1 MYVVDIIT
9 SIWKIYV
16 LLIWLENVGVVN
28 MTVHSIWKCIAI
40 NLGGKCICV
49 VNYYD
54 WECMFVVIVNMLL
67 KYACGRLDVKIYVLL
82 I

>member
-28 MTVHSIWKCIAI
+28 MTVHSIWKYIAI
-40 NLGGKCICV
+40 NLNGKCIGV

-67 KYACGRLDVKIYVLL
+67 KYVCGRLDVKIYVLL